1 MNTMHIV
8 LLGDSILDNRT
19 YTGPDPDV
27 VTHLRGLLPDNARAT
42 LLAVDGHTTSGIA
55 AQAARIPP
63 DATHLV
69 VSVGGNDALGQYDLL
84 TTPARL
90 GSDPLRHLGQVAE
103 RFEAD
108 YRTALR
114 PVFGRGLP
122 VTLCTIYNGKL
133 EDETEA
139 ARGRVALMPFNDV
152 ILRVAFEHHA
162 VAIDLRLICTED
174 GDYANP
180 IEPSGPGGLKIAK
193 VILRAIGVRQSEQV
207 SAVIADAS

>member
-19 YTGPDPDV
+19 YTGSDPDV

-42 LLAVDGHTTSGIA
+42 LLAVDGNTTSGIG
-55 AQAARIPP
+55 AQAAWIPP

-69 VSVGGNDALGQYDLL
+69 VSVGGNDALGHRDLL
-84 TTPARL
+84 TTAGRL
-90 GSDPLRHLGQVAE
+90 GSDPLRRLGQVAE

-114 PVFGRGLP
+114 PVLGRGLP

-139 ARGRVALMPFNDV
+139 ARGRVALMLFNDV
-152 ILRVAFEHHA
+152 SRRARSRSTSARKQRKQSVWSRSARTRPRYWNSAGCSRHA
-162 VAIDLRLICTED
+162 TQ
-174 GDYANP
+174 
-180 IEPSGPGGLKIAK
+180 
-193 VILRAIGVRQSEQV
+193 VRRNGR
-207 SAVIADAS
+207 